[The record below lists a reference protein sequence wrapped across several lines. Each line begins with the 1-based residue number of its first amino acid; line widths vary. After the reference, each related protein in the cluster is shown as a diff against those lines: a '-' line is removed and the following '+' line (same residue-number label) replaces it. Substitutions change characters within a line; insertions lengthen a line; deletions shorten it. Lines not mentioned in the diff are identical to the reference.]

1 MRDSDADLL
10 GARRQFQG
18 ANPVDLAALSRTD
31 LPPEV
36 AACLVGLM
44 QNSPSSM
51 PSMGQLGSHLGS
63 AGGAAQL
70 RSSGG
75 AGSVPPFPSNNLGM
89 LSPNMLPA
97 LQVCWGLNLNKV
109 VEH

>member
-1 MRDSDADLL
+1 MQDSDADLL

-31 LPPEV
+31 LPPEM

-44 QNSPSSM
+44 QNSPNSM
-51 PSMGQLGSHLGS
+51 PSMGQLGSHLGI
-63 AGGAAQL
+63 AGGASQL
-70 RSSGG
+70 RSGG
-75 AGSVPPFPSNNLGM
+75 AGSVPPFPSNPLGM

-97 LQVCWGLNLNKV
+97 LQVCWDLNLNKV